1 MASLC
6 GRASVAMVRPP
17 LGIVTGS
24 QRKGA
29 MHGIRAKE
37 IEGMRWKR
45 SKTSGL
51 ILRQIRVT
59 NAPVTTR
66 TW

>member
-1 MASLC
+1 MVSLC
-6 GRASVAMVRPP
+6 GRASIAMVRPP
-17 LGIVTGS
+17 LALRGGS
-24 QRKGA
+24 LQKGA

-45 SKTSGL
+45 SKTNGL